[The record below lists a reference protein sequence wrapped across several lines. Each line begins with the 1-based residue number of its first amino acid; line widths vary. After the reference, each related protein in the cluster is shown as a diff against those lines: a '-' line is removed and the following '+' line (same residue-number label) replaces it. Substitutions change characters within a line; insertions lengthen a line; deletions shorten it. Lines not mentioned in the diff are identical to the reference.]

1 MFGRKNIYISK
12 LFFNKVFEEEF
23 KPIHSREMLLDTTY
37 GNMHA
42 LSNAIANKRTF
53 SLSADDLLVVPDLIT
68 LSDAPSADSIC
79 VNGGWGVDRYSFMM
93 EVTIEEPDCTKN
105 LYLSG
110 YTDRDDLLSLG
121 GVINP
126 DVLLIFNDCLV
137 TSTTYANG
145 VPVVRIVNNI
155 DILPNPETQ
164 DYRNTTLRPSDCFTY
179 IEGMMMQDNI
189 EKQTNERES
198 ITFTDSRLYNKGG
211 RISAKSVSS
220 LDNHL
225 TTVANNYVKASVA
238 SKSVD
243 IMDDAI
249 SDITWN
255 SREQAIYTT
264 VELFNLLWKQ
274 TNEAVTNN
282 VQIGTLLKLAPMQFR
297 NPHNDY
303 VINEKRRGDL
313 DKELVRLATKD
324 DNFRSLATTDSES
337 TGVISV
343 EVKLAQLFLQELSA
357 LMGLYKITRL
367 AISATNEETDFN
379 DEPIVIPS
387 AVDTMVSNIGISK
400 LLIDNFLAA
409 FKTKVFNKICKNN
422 NIAVN
427 LFAYIGFNSERVEI
441 SINSHPPIVIALPKF
456 MSSAFSPL
464 VGTMDELQNLAG
476 GYRDMFVALDSNV
489 DEIRNS
495 NSGRMIASAH

>member
-1 MFGRKNIYISK
+1 
-12 LFFNKVFEEEF
+12 
-23 KPIHSREMLLDTTY
+23 
-37 GNMHA
+37 
-42 LSNAIANKRTF
+42 
-53 SLSADDLLVVPDLIT
+53 
-68 LSDAPSADSIC
+68 
-79 VNGGWGVDRYSFMM
+79 
-93 EVTIEEPDCTKN
+93 
-105 LYLSG
+105 
-110 YTDRDDLLSLG
+110 
-121 GVINP
+121 
-126 DVLLIFNDCLV
+126 
-137 TSTTYANG
+137 
-145 VPVVRIVNNI
+145 
-155 DILPNPETQ
+155 
-164 DYRNTTLRPSDCFTY
+164 
-179 IEGMMMQDNI
+179 MQDNI

-211 RISAKSVSS
+211 RVSAKSVSS

-264 VELFNLLWKQ
+264 VELFNLLWQQ

-297 NPHNDY
+297 NPQKDY
-303 VINEKRRGDL
+303 VVNEKRRGDL
-313 DKELVRLATKD
+313 DKELIRLATKD
-324 DNFRSLATTDSES
+324 ENFRSLATADSES

-441 SINSHPPIVIALPKF
+441 SINSNPPIVIALPKF